1 MSDALFGFLGAI
13 IGAII
18 TGLFLRRKTNAD
30 ATDSISAAAVKIA
43 KTAVDDLIDP
53 LVARIT
59 GLEEQAQESKAEIS
73 RLKLTLDRYAKRVI
87 YLMSGIETLL
97 RQIKSK
103 GDTPCWSPD
112 EWSPDN
118 DEDDDE

>member
-1 MSDALFGFLGAI
+1 MTDALFGFLGAI

-18 TGLFLRRKTNAD
+18 TGLFLRRKTNAE

-59 GLEEQAQESKAEIS
+59 GLEEQAQESKAEIG

-112 EWSPDN
+112 EWRPEE
-118 DEDDDE
+118 DEVDDE